1 MRQSGD
7 QGRVFFRMK
16 DGERVIA
23 KSEYSGGLR
32 GVRGFGAE
40 DDALMAEVKTVE
52 KSEGEV
58 SNGLSYWGEGE
69 RVILIHVRRMRE
81 ISGREMRWRAR

>member
-1 MRQSGD
+1 M
-7 QGRVFFRMK
+7 
-16 DGERVIA
+16 IA

-58 SNGLSYWGEGE
+58 SNGLSDWGKGE
-69 RVILIHVRRMRE
+69 RVSPIHVRRMRE